1 MTSKKRPKN
10 RAPHRT
16 STRKPSSV
24 PPRLAAVPGEDEL
37 PELDLLAGLDD
48 ALRQPHPFA
57 LLAQA
62 SSIMAALDERQK
74 GHPAARADPE
84 ELGIS
89 LTELCDSFMDVGLR
103 QTDALLKV
111 IEAMTPDE
119 LLAERIRR
127 SVAER
132 KLPIPG
138 WTLRLEQAEPHRIV
152 EMLHVLRDGDNVCIG
167 VHLPNDR
174 ELSIM
179 IYIDHNLGTVVKD
192 AFVLDLPVEDVIARW
207 AEIDNSDDTE
217 IRELSFADAR
227 TRITEATFKGSIT
240 FPPFETETWP
250 ACRPLVEWI
259 VSKLP
264 EGGKEYER
272 PEWSA
277 KQLAELTDD
286 FFDSEFGRRLDD
298 DDHRSLLE
306 SILWFGTD
314 YGPGDPLR
322 WSPVSA
328 EIVLGWMPR
337 KVVGPVDFLTKTPDL
352 LRAFVRF
359 SHAARG
365 ISADLTLQTLAA
377 VDEFESD
384 FHGAIRSQPQDA
396 EAILEQLVSGGG
408 PRLGVENGWLSG
420 GLITDEDLL
429 TNFALAM
436 VGSRRAL
443 DEIDTIPLPNEPFDW
458 DGLPSDIHDKVGEV
472 VTLVDGCSD
481 EFFDVEFRTACR
493 RFVHRVATADPA
505 VFRGK
510 ARAHTTA
517 AAVCVIIGRANDF
530 FLGDPGEVRVKD
542 ITARLGVGPNV
553 AARADP
559 MLRAIGAD
567 EFAGGRELGDAAL
580 LLADTRELVIRFR
593 DQHDVT

>member
-10 RAPHRT
+10 RAPHRM
-16 STRKPSSV
+16 STRKPASG
-24 PPRLAAVPGEDEL
+24 PPRAVPTSVDEEL

-48 ALRQPHPFA
+48 ALRQPHPLA
-57 LLAQA
+57 LLMQA
-62 SSIMAALDERQK
+62 STIMAALDDRQK
-74 GHPAARADPE
+74 QHPAATADSE

-89 LTELCDSFMDVGLR
+89 LVELCETFMGAGMP

-138 WTLRLEQAEPHRIV
+138 WTRRLDQAEPYRIV
-152 EMLHVLRDGDNVCIG
+152 EMLHILRDGDNICIG

-174 ELSIM
+174 ELSVM

-192 AFVLDLPVEDVIARW
+192 AFVLDLPITDVISRW
-207 AEIDNSDDTE
+207 AEVGDSEDTE
-217 IRELSFADAR
+217 IRDLDFADAR
-227 TRITEATFKGSIT
+227 AKITSAISTGSIT
-240 FPPFETETWP
+240 YPPFETDTWP

-259 VSKLP
+259 MAKLP
-264 EGGKEYER
+264 ASGKDYER
-272 PEWSA
+272 PVWRDT
-277 KQLAELTDD
+277 QLAELADD
-286 FFDSEFGRRLDD
+286 FFASEFGRRLDD
-298 DDHRSLLE
+298 DHHRSLLE

-322 WSPVSA
+322 WSPVSV

-337 KVVGPVDFLTKTPDL
+337 KVIAPVDFLTQAPDL

-359 SHAARG
+359 CHGERG
-365 ISADLTLQTLAA
+365 ISADLTRQTLTA
-377 VDEFESD
+377 VDEFESG

-396 EAILEQLVSGGG
+396 DAILEQLVGGLSAG
-408 PRLGVENGWLSG
+408 TEGGWLYD

-429 TNFALAM
+429 GNFAVTM

-443 DEIDTIPLPNEPFDW
+443 GEIDAIALPNEPFDW
-458 DGLPSDIHDKVGEV
+458 AGLPSDIHDKVAEV

-481 EFFDVEFRTACR
+481 EFFDIEFRTACR

-510 ARAHTTA
+510 ARAHTSA

-530 FLGDPGEVRVKD
+530 FLGEPGEVRVKD
-542 ITARLGVGPNV
+542 VTARLGVGPNV
-553 AARADP
+553 AGRADP

-567 EFAGGRELGDAAL
+567 EFAGGRELGDAAFL
-580 LLADTRELVIRFR
+580 MAHTRELVIRFR
-593 DQHDVT
+593 DQYDVT